1 MSAVRAILVDQLE
14 VLTNVVEAL
23 RAGPRVALDTEV
35 NAMYAYRPRVCLV
48 QLAAARE
55 DEPSPEVFVVDTLA
69 LETLAPLDALLG
81 AVDSCTPIVHDVA
94 YDARM
99 LDLEGHPLLRAMD
112 TALHARFIGLSTT
125 GLGGLLS
132 ERFGVVLDKELQRA
146 DWGKRPLTDAQIE
159 YVTSDVAYLGPL
171 AAQLERE
178 AREKGVHEEIAVETA
193 WALASAR
200 TKDPNAPPAY
210 ADQKG
215 LREMTPDGRAVWRA
229 LWMLRESEAVVRDL
243 PPGKV
248 LGTQAM
254 IAVARSRP
262 RDPHEFRRMTG
273 GSVDEELAQ
282 RFVDAIAEGE
292 REGDVP
298 EDERKHFVITRS
310 PSGEIARRRSREDS
324 LAAWR
329 SMEAERRGVSMQVV
343 LPGHVLNDIAK
354 TNPQTIETLRETPGF
369 GEVRVARYGDAIL
382 SVIAAANLK

>member
-1 MSAVRAILVDQLE
+1 MSAVRAIFIDQLDA
-14 VLTNVVEAL
+14 LINVVDSL
-23 RAGPRVALDTEV
+23 RACPRVALDTEV

-48 QLAAARE
+48 QLAAARD

-69 LETLAPLDALLG
+69 LSTLAPLDALLG
-81 AVDSCTPIVHDVA
+81 GTDACTPIVHDVA

-99 LDLEGHPLLRAMD
+99 LDLEGHPLLRAVD

-171 AAQLERE
+171 SAQLERE
-178 AREKGVHEEIAVETA
+178 AREKGVSEEISVETA

-200 TKDPNAPPAY
+200 AKDPNAPPPY

-229 LWMLRESEAVVRDL
+229 LWMLRESEAVAKDL
-243 PPGKV
+243 PPGKI

-254 IAVARSRP
+254 IAVARARP
-262 RDPHEFRRMTG
+262 RDPHDFRRMVG
-273 GSVDEELAQ
+273 GSVDEALAQ
-282 RFVDAIAEGE
+282 QFVDAIFQGE

-329 SMEAERRGVSMQVV
+329 SMEAERRGVSVQVV

-354 TNPQTIETLRETPGF
+354 NNPQTIESLRETPGF
-369 GEVRVARYGDAIL
+369 GEVRVARYGEAIL
-382 SVIAAANLK
+382 SVIAAANLR

>member
-1 MSAVRAILVDQLE
+1 LTAPRAILIDHLDA
-14 VLTNVVEAL
+14 LSNVVDSL
-23 RAGPRVALDTEV
+23 RQCARVALDTEV

-55 DEPSPEVFVVDTLA
+55 DEPSPDVFVVDTLA
-69 LETLAPLDALLG
+69 LSSLAPLDELLG
-81 AVDSCTPIVHDVA
+81 RVTGCTPIVHDVA

-99 LDLEGHPLLRAMD
+99 LDAEGHPLVAAVD
-112 TALHARFIGLSTT
+112 TALHARFVGLSTT
-125 GLGGLLS
+125 GLGGLLA

-159 YVTSDVAYLGPL
+159 YVTSDVAFLGPL

-200 TKDPNAPPAY
+200 AKDPNAPPPY
-210 ADQKG
+210 AEQKG

-229 LWMLRESEAVVRDL
+229 LWMLREQQAVVSDL

-254 IAVARSRP
+254 IAVARARP
-262 RDPHEFRRMTG
+262 RDAHDFRRMTG

-282 RFVDAIAEGE
+282 RFVDAIFQGE

-298 EDERKHFVITRS
+298 EDERRHFAIVRS
-310 PSGEIARRRSREDS
+310 PSGEVARRRSREEC
-324 LAAWR
+324 LASWR
-329 SMEAERRGVSMQVV
+329 SMEAERRGVSVQVV
-343 LPGHVLNDIAK
+343 LPGHVLGEIAK
-354 TNPQTIETLRETPGF
+354 TNPQTLETLRETPGF
-369 GEVRVARYGDAIL
+369 GEVRVARYGEAIL
-382 SVIAAANLK
+382 SVILAANLR